1 MIINDEVRNLL
12 KVNAK
17 KAFDLGEIPVSA
29 VIVDSNMNVICSA
42 FNNRQ
47 STSNIL
53 GHAEVLCILEAER
66 LIGDWRLN
74 GYSMIVNLEPCVMC
88 SAIISESRLDNVCFM
103 LEKPNLEHY
112 FDIRSEYVEGYDED
126 KLYFRNLLTDFFEDM
141 R

>member
-1 MIINDEVRNLL
+1 MVLSDEIRILL
-12 KVNAK
+12 KDNAK

-29 VIVDSNMNVICSA
+29 LIVDADMNIVCSA

-74 GYSMIVNLEPCVMC
+74 GYRMIVNLEPCVMC
-88 SAIISESRLDNVCFM
+88 SAIINESRLDGVYFM
-103 LEKPNLEHY
+103 LENPNLEHII
-112 FDIRSEYVEGYDED
+112 DIKCEYVEGYEED
-126 KLYFRNLLTDFFEDM
+126 KLYFKNLLTDFFEDM